1 MFTITNLNTGKIT
14 QIIRLDYSDK
24 ALSAALKVLNAKAY
38 RARLEYAFTKGLTF
52 FN

>member
-24 ALSAALKVLNAKAY
+24 ALIAALKVLNAKAY
-38 RARLEYAFTKGLTF
+38 SARLEYAFTKGLTF